1 MLVKGFSPRKSMV
14 MEYNELVY
22 FTGLLNLSK
31 VLYSYGF
38 WGYSFWPPSSLKNR
52 TQKTVPLKNRTP
64 KYAPKEAALKK
75 LGVVFKKPYPK
86 PQSVLHL

>member
-31 VLYSYGF
+31 VLYR
-38 WGYSFWPPSSLKNR
+38 YSFWPPSGLKNR
-52 TQKTVPLKNRTP
+52 TQKTIPQKIAPLGCGFSKTDPEN
-64 KYAPKEAALKK
+64 
-75 LGVVFKKPYPK
+75 V
-86 PQSVLHL
+86 